1 MNDLIH
7 GPNTEET
14 AAQSTAV
21 VEESTPEVAN
31 KKPNPLLGMWK
42 SPKKRKRIIGLAVLV
57 IVAGGLIWGM
67 VKLLSHSEGDT
78 QVLTDVVSIGS
89 ITSTVEGSGTTKAKQ
104 SESITITTAG
114 TVLDVYVQE
123 GDVVEAGT
131 PLFSIDSPAA

>member
-67 VKLLSHSEGDT
+67 VKLLSPSEGDT
-78 QVLTDVVSIGS
+78 QVLTEDVSIGS
-89 ITSTVEGSGTTKAKQ
+89 ITNTGEGSGNTTAKH
-104 SESITITTAG
+104 SESITIPTAG
-114 TVLDVYVQE
+114 TTWDV
-123 GDVVEAGT
+123 
-131 PLFSIDSPAA
+131 